1 MIRRIPKDIRDRH
14 DSRLSLK
21 QKVEVK
27 PRATK
32 TGVVEF
38 HFRLHLFFFP
48 DSSPP
53 VEKPPR
59 GTGETWMEKSLGRG
73 RFGTSPDELEA
84 SWREGSSFAAR
95 GTSFRFKADAGA
107 SRGLSSARESLFLS
121 RAFREYIRNRG
132 IFSDTVSPGTLS
144 YPRRSTLLDIDL
156 SSGIGTAS
164 ALPLLPLTHEPCSGV
179 IKISQRCS
187 ISFFRAAANPGF
199 EKPKASI
206 SRKLGRRRLEKVAWS
221 EAAVH
226 RGNGVAKLRE
236 CHGGR
241 ARGEWRTKEELRG
254 GEKRR
259 KEEKRAHSD
268 ERHSLRTARDRG
280 TLYTPAMR

>member
-121 RAFREYIRNRG
+121 RAF
-132 IFSDTVSPGTLS
+132 
-144 YPRRSTLLDIDL
+144 
-156 SSGIGTAS
+156 SSGNISEIEEYSPIRSLRVLSRTLA
-164 ALPLLPLTHEPCSGV
+164 ALPCW
-179 IKISQRCS
+179 I
-187 ISFFRAAANPGF
+187 
-199 EKPKASI
+199 SI
-206 SRKLGRRRLEKVAWS
+206 SRAESARLLLFPS
-221 EAAVH
+221 
-226 RGNGVAKLRE
+226 
-236 CHGGR
+236 
-241 ARGEWRTKEELRG
+241 
-254 GEKRR
+254 
-259 KEEKRAHSD
+259 
-268 ERHSLRTARDRG
+268 SL
-280 TLYTPAMR
+280 